1 MTDTYKLGDDI
12 LEVENVSL
20 ELGGKLILRDINIK
34 IQDVIRPNVATTG
47 QIIGFL
53 GPSGRG
59 KTQLFKILSGLN
71 KPTTG
76 TVKLGM
82 NKKIVQAGDVGVVA
96 QNYPLF
102 EYMTVY
108 GNLEYV
114 CRIVEE
120 EIQKAWFIANPGK
133 EYKKGWFD
141 FIKRKSTIDSVK
153 KEKIE
158 FYLDRFKMT
167 EHKDKYPALL
177 SGGQRQR
184 VAIIQQMLCS
194 EYFILMDE
202 PFSGLD
208 PLMTTQVCQMIET
221 VANLNEK
228 NTIIVV
234 SHDIPSTIAI
244 AQYVWLLGYDY
255 DPETHKPLPGA
266 RIKYM
271 ENLMDRGLAWK
282 PDLINT
288 PEFFSFVKDV
298 RNTFNEL

>member
-1 MTDTYKLGDDI
+1 MVVPVFSIKTRKKMIGETYTLGDDI
-12 LEVENVSL
+12 LKVENVSL
-20 ELGGKLILRDINIK
+20 ELGGKLILRDINVEIK
-34 IQDVIRPNVATTG
+34 DVIRPGKTTG
-47 QIIGFL
+47 QVIGFL

-59 KTQLFKILSGLN
+59 KTQLFKILAGLN

-76 TVKLGM
+76 KVMLGTDKLPVK
-82 NKKIVQAGDVGVVA
+82 AGDVGVVA

-102 EYMTVY
+102 EYLTVWD
-108 GNLEYV
+108 NLELV
-114 CRIVEE
+114 
-120 EIQKAWFIANPGK
+120 
-133 EYKKGWFD
+133 
-141 FIKRKSTIDSVK
+141 S
-153 KEKIE
+153 KEKTKSETKAKIE
-158 FYLDRFKMT
+158 DYLDKFKML

-184 VAIIQQMLCS
+184 IAIIQQMLCS

-208 PLMTTQVCQMIET
+208 PLMTTEVCKMIET
-221 VANLNEK
+221 VANINEK

-234 SHDIPSTIAI
+234 SHDIPSTISI
-244 AQYVWLLGYDY
+244 SQYIWLLGYDY
-255 DPETHKPLPGA
+255 DPETKKPLPGA

-271 ENLMDRGLAWK
+271 ENLMDRGLTWK
-282 PDLINT
+282 EDLVNT